1 MKDLTNSSDSAAWKG
16 NRDPG
21 NPQEGYFVGL
31 MNSCGYRTEDLS
43 KPIIGIANSYTD
55 VNPGHRAFKQLVE
68 YVKEGIWAAGGV
80 PAEFNV
86 PAPCDGMA
94 QGDGMHTILP
104 QRDLIAA
111 SIEAMAR
118 AHGFDGMVFLCSCDK
133 IVPGML
139 MAAAALNKPSL
150 FLTAGSMVP
159 YEAPEG
165 TYVTPD
171 LKESIGARNI
181 DAIDEETFTRFREN
195 ICYSCG
201 TCSMYGTANTMGVF
215 AEAIGICPID
225 STTMLYCSGT
235 KMRLARTVGERI
247 VALTKEG
254 VKFRDI
260 VTESSLVNG
269 LRHVAATGGSTNA
282 QLHICAIA
290 KVCGILLDLRRFD
303 EIQQEVPCIAK
314 FKPSS
319 KYNMYDYYK
328 AGGVGATLKAIRRYL
343 DEDCRLAMGG
353 TLGSFLDAF
362 SRSVDPEIIHSCED
376 PLYPDGCYAVL
387 YGNLAPGGC
396 LVKKSGVVPEMFHHR
411 GPAVCF
417 DSEDELRKAMSAKEI
432 KPGCVLIIRYEG
444 PKGGPGMREMSIPAA
459 MLVGMGL
466 HTSVAMVTDGRYS
479 GATRGPC
486 IGNVTPEAWDGGPIA
501 AVKNGDMIEIDID
514 AHRIHLEVSDAE
526 ISKRLQEAKRPQD
539 HPATGFLKAY
549 RRMVGGVNDGCT
561 WLYGDEEE

>member
-1 MKDLTNSSDSAAWKG
+1 MEKWMGSRSPDA
-16 NRDPG
+16 
-21 NPQEGYFVGL
+21 PQEGYYTGL
-31 MNSCGYRTEDLS
+31 MNACGYRTSDLR
-43 KPIIGIANSYTD
+43 KPVIGIASSYTD
-55 VNPGHRAFKQLVE
+55 VNPGHRPFKQLVE
-68 YVKEGIWAAGGV
+68 FVKEGIWAGGGV

-94 QGDGMHTILP
+94 QGDGMHTVLP

-139 MAAAALNKPSL
+139 MAAAALNRPSL
-150 FLTAGSMVP
+150 FLTAGSMIP
-159 YEAPEG
+159 YESAEG

-171 LKESIGARNI
+171 LKEAIGARNVER
-181 DAIDEETFTRFREN
+181 IDEETFTRFREN
-195 ICYSCG
+195 ICHSCG

-215 AEAIGICPID
+215 AEVIGVCPID
-225 STTMLYCSGT
+225 STTMLFCSSA
-235 KMRLARTVGERI
+235 KYKQARDVGERI
-247 VALTKEG
+247 VTLTKEQ
-254 VKFRDI
+254 VRFSDI
-260 VTESSLVNG
+260 VTEESLING
-269 LRHVAATGGSTNA
+269 LRHTAATGGSTNA
-282 QLHICAIA
+282 QLHVCAIA
-290 KVCGILLDLRRFD
+290 HVMGIEMDLGRFD
-303 EIQQEVPCIAK
+303 EIQRGVPCVAK

-319 KYNMYDYYK
+319 QYSIYDYYK
-328 AGGVGATLKAIRRYL
+328 AGGVGATMSAIRAHL
-343 DEDCRLAMGG
+343 NLDCRLGMGG
-353 TLGSFLDAF
+353 TVGDFLDHF
-362 SRSVDPEIIHSCED
+362 HRPVNPEIIHTCQD

-417 DSEDELRKAMSAKEI
+417 DSEDDLRAAMANKDI
-432 KPGCVLIIRYEG
+432 QPGCVLIIRYEG

-486 IGNVTPEAWDGGPIA
+486 IGHVTPEAWDGGPIA
-501 AVKNGDMIEIDID
+501 AVQNGDMIEIDID
-514 AHRIHLEVSDAE
+514 RHTIHLEVSEEELAR
-526 ISKRLQEAKRPQD
+526 RLKHVTRPD
-539 HPATGFLKAY
+539 NHPASGFMAAY
-549 RRMVGGVNDGCT
+549 RHTVTGVNTGCT
-561 WLYGDEEE
+561 WLYGSPCGAGASAPLP

>member
-1 MKDLTNSSDSAAWKG
+1 MEKWTG
-16 NRDPG
+16 NRNPE

-31 MNSCGYRTEDLS
+31 MNSCGYRSEDLS

-68 YVKEGIWAAGGV
+68 FVKEGIWAGGGV

-111 SIEAMAR
+111 GIEAMSR

-150 FLTAGSMVP
+150 FLTAGSMIP

-181 DAIDEETFTRFREN
+181 GAIDEETFTRFREN
-195 ICYSCG
+195 ICFSCG

-215 AEAIGICPID
+215 AEVIGICPID
-225 STTMLYCSGT
+225 STTMLYCSGS
-235 KMRLARTVGERI
+235 KYRMARTVGERI
-247 VALTKEG
+247 VALTREG
-254 VKFRDI
+254 VRFRDI
-260 VTESSLVNG
+260 VTEKSLING

-282 QLHICAIA
+282 QLHICALA
-290 KVCGILLDLRRFD
+290 KVMGIPLDLGRFD
-303 EIQQEVPCIAK
+303 EIQREVPCVAK

-319 KYNMYDYYK
+319 RYSIYDYYK
-328 AGGVGATLKAIRRYL
+328 AGGVGATMKAIERYL
-343 DEDCRLAMGG
+343 DPECRLAMGG
-353 TLGSFLDAF
+353 TVGEFLSAF
-362 SRSVDPEIIHSCED
+362 SRPVDPAVIHSCED
-376 PLYPDGCYAVL
+376 ALYPDGCYAVL

-417 DSEDELRKAMSAKEI
+417 DSEDDLRQAMANKEI

-479 GATRGPC
+479 GATKGPC
-486 IGNVTPEAWDGGPIA
+486 IGHVTPEAWDGGPIA
-501 AVKNGDMIEIDID
+501 AVQNGDMIEIDID
-514 AHRIHLEVSDAE
+514 RHFIHWEVDDAE
-526 ISKRLQEAKRPQD
+526 MKERLKTVRRPAN
-539 HPATGFLKAY
+539 HPASGFLRVY
-549 RRMVGGVNDGCT
+549 RDIVSGVNDGCT
-561 WLYGDEEE
+561 WLYKLD